1 VEREGGVVQ
10 RNFGLDLA
18 RAFAIVPVVMFHVP
32 WELPLHRFYGVIGV
46 EVFFTLSG
54 FLIVQM
60 IFERFASLRTPTG
73 LGAFL
78 QNRWWRTL
86 PMYFLFLALS
96 WFMSRSDGNPFPVK
110 DLGAFAVFAQNLTQ
124 GGIARYGNFYGVSW
138 TLALEEW
145 FYLATAL
152 VLFVAPRDKLK
163 WAAVWFAGLA
173 LAGLVLRFARFGW
186 FDDGSLDIDDMYRRT
201 VIMRLDAFSYGAA
214 VFLGLAGGLGAS
226 VKGLL
231 DHRPRALFAAGGGI
245 VLASIAAGLLDMDVV
260 AKVLRFT
267 ALPLGFGLM
276 LPLMLRLKPPLAALE
291 RVAYFLSTRTY
302 AIYLSHIPVMS
313 LFYALGLKFSLAGLP
328 VYLAMVLLASDALYR
343 WFERPAMRM
352 RPVQAKT

>member
-1 VEREGGVVQ
+1 MQ

-18 RAFAIVPVVMFHVP
+18 RSFAIVPVVMFHVP
-32 WELPLHRFYGVIGV
+32 LNLPMHRFFGVIGV

-60 IFERFASLRTPTG
+60 IFDRFASLASR
-73 LGAFL
+73 GAFSAFM

-86 PMYFLFLALS
+86 PMYFLFLGVS
-96 WFMSRSDGNPFPVK
+96 WATSATDGSAFPLP
-110 DLGAFAVFAQNLTQ
+110 DLAAFAVFAQNLTQ
-124 GGIARYGNFYGVSW
+124 GGMARFHQFYGVSW

-145 FYLATAL
+145 FYLSTAL
-152 VLFVAPRDKLK
+152 VIFLAPGDKLK
-163 WAAVWFAGLA
+163 AAAWWFGGLA
-173 LAGLVLRFARFGW
+173 VIGLAMRFGRFLV

-214 VFLGLAGGLGAS
+214 VYLGLKGVLGER
-226 VKGLL
+226 VKSILER
-231 DHRPRALFAAGGGI
+231 HAIILFALGG
-245 VLASIAAGLLDMDVV
+245 ATAAGSIVAGVLDFDVV

-276 LPLMLRLKPPLAALE
+276 LPLMLQLKPPVRAVE

-302 AIYLSHIPVMS
+302 AIYLSHIPVMGV
-313 LFYALGLKFSLAGLP
+313 FYAIGMTFSLPGVGL
-328 VYLAMVLLASDALYR
+328 YLAMVLLASDALYR
-343 WFERPAMRM
+343 WFERPVMRM
-352 RPVQAKT
+352 RPVQAAA

>member
-1 VEREGGVVQ
+1 MQ

-18 RAFAIVPVVMFHVP
+18 RSFAIAPVVLFHVP
-32 WELPLHRFYGVIGV
+32 LNLPMHRFYGVIGV

-60 IFERFASLRTPTG
+60 IFERFASLKSP
-73 LGAFL
+73 GALSAFM

-96 WFMSRSDGNPFPVK
+96 WGLSARDGQPFPWRDIAPFV
-110 DLGAFAVFAQNLTQ
+110 VFAQNLFQ
-124 GGIARYGNFYGVSW
+124 GGMARFDEFYGVSW

-145 FYLATAL
+145 FYLTTAL
-152 VLFVAPRDKLK
+152 AIFAAPGDKQR
-163 WAAVWFAGLA
+163 AAVWWFAVLAVAGLA
-173 LAGLVLRFARFGW
+173 LRGVRFGV

-214 VFLGLAGGLGAS
+214 VFLGLRGALGARLKSWIERRPVRLFVAGGF
-226 VKGLL
+226 V
-231 DHRPRALFAAGGGI
+231 
-245 VLASIAAGLLDMDVV
+245 VLASIAAGLLDLDVV

-276 LPLMLRLKPPLAALE
+276 LPLMLRLKPPFVAVE

-302 AIYLSHIPVMS
+302 AIYLCHMQVML
-313 LFYALGLKFSLAGLP
+313 LFYAVGLKFSLLGVAA
-328 VYLAMVLLASDALYR
+328 YLAMVLIVADVLYR
-343 WFERPAMRM
+343 WFERPVMRM
-352 RPVQAKT
+352 RPVQVTA

>member
-1 VEREGGVVQ
+1 MK

-60 IFERFASLRTPTG
+60 IFERFASLGTPG
-73 LGAFL
+73 ALGAFL

-86 PMYFLFLALS
+86 PMYFAFLAVSWGLS
-96 WFMSRSDGNPFPVK
+96 TRDGTPFPVM
-110 DLGAFAVFAQNLTQ
+110 DLGAFALFVQNLTQ

-152 VLFVAPRDKLK
+152 VLFLAPANKLK
-163 WAAVWFAGLA
+163 WAVIWFASLA
-173 LAGLVLRFARFGW
+173 IAGVALRFGRFFL

-214 VFLGLAGGLGAS
+214 VFLGLAGGLGAGVKRWLGERS
-226 VKGLL
+226 VVLFGVGGL
-231 DHRPRALFAAGGGI
+231 I
-245 VLASIAAGLLDMDVV
+245 VLASVAAGLLDMDVV

-276 LPLMLRLKPPLAALE
+276 LPLMLRLKPPFVAVE

-313 LFYALGLKFSLAGLP
+313 LFYALGLKFTVPGLA
-328 VYLAMVLLASDALYR
+328 VYLAMVLLISDGLYR